1 MRTVDVLLVYFM
13 VRLSILKDI
22 IFERC
27 NITNQIM
34 TFSNMFG
41 ISIMVVC
48 KIVQAF
54 ALLCD
59 GGTDDGGDKDFVIL
73 ERVFDEG
80 ASCSLKKVP
89 RSADMQHRHRREH
102 VCDHRGMFEVSID
115 TPDNNM
121 KCD

>member
-1 MRTVDVLLVYFM
+1 MFYSCILWLSYQLIILLKNNNNFV
-13 VRLSILKDI
+13 
-22 IFERC
+22 RC

-73 ERVFDEG
+73 VRVFDEG
-80 ASCSLKKVP
+80 ALCSLTKFLALP
-89 RSADMQHRHRREH
+89 TCNIGTGEN
-102 VCDHRGMFEVSID
+102 MFATIEACLRIVLTHLTII
-115 TPDNNM
+115 
-121 KCD
+121 

>member
-73 ERVFDEG
+73 ECVFDEG
-80 ASCSLKKVP
+80 ASCSLKKSSSLC
-89 RSADMQHRHRREH
+89 RHATSASTRTCLRPSRH
-102 VCDHRGMFEVSID
+102 V
-115 TPDNNM
+115 
-121 KCD
+121 